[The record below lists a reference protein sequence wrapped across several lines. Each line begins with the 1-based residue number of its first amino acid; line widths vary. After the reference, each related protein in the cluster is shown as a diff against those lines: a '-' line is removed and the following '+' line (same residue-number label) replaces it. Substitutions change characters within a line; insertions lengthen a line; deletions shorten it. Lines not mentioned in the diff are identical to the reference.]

1 VNIKNL
7 IITIVF
13 VGILG
18 GLGLGSLLIPDTDV
32 SVSERRPLKQFTS
45 YEEAKAEADKKGEE
59 FGIAKYFSSLESYML
74 DQFPGRDTFRSM
86 KSVFKKYFLLQKDN
100 NGYYY
105 VDGTLSKVDGTLSE
119 TALDEAITRFNYI
132 YDKYF
137 ANKTDNIYFT
147 LVPDKNYFVA
157 EANGYL
163 HYDYDKLK
171 SILTEKLNDV
181 FFPVDIFGKLTIEDY
196 YRTDTH
202 WDQSKIKDV
211 ADTILAAMQCEKGA
225 SDYTW
230 TENVLEGFKG
240 TYFGQAAL
248 PVKPDKLTY
257 LTGAHLD
264 GVTVS
269 NIDINE
275 ATGLPKATQTTLYNE
290 EYFGNTDPYDVFLD
304 GATPILHIK
313 NPNATSDKQLVVF
326 RDSFGSS
333 LTPLLVSEYAE
344 ILVLDI
350 RYIHYTIIETVLS
363 MQKITFQKDCDVLF
377 LYSTFILNSNGAFK

>member
-1 VNIKNL
+1 MNLKNL
-7 IITIVF
+7 IVTISF

-18 GLGLGSLLIPDTDV
+18 GLGLGSLLMPDTDV
-32 SVSERRPLKQFTS
+32 SVSERRPLTQFSS
-45 YEEAKAEADKKGEE
+45 YEESKAEAEKKGEE
-59 FGIAKYFSSLESYML
+59 FGLAKYFSSLEGYML
-74 DQFPGRDTFRSM
+74 DQYPGRDTFRSM
-86 KSVFKKYFLLQKDN
+86 KSVFKKYLLLQKDN

-105 VDGTLSKVDGTLSE
+105 VDGTLSKVDANLSE
-119 TALDEAITRFNYI
+119 TALNEAITRFNYM
-132 YDKYF
+132 YEKYF
-137 ANKTDNIYFT
+137 ANKTDNIYFA
-147 LVPDKNYFVA
+147 LVPDKNYFTA

-171 SILTEKLNDV
+171 SILTEKLNEA
-181 FFPVDIFGKLTIEDY
+181 FFPVDIFGDLTIDDY

-230 TENVLEGFKG
+230 TENVLENFKG

-257 LTGAHLD
+257 LTGEHLN
-264 GVTVS
+264 GVIVTNV
-269 NIDINE
+269 E
-275 ATGLPKATQTTLYNE
+275 KGTQGGLYTE
-290 EYFGNTDPYDVFLD
+290 EYFGNTDPYDVFLE
-304 GATPILHIK
+304 GATPILHIQ
-313 NPNATSDKQLVVF
+313 NPNATSGKQLVVF

-333 LTPLLVSEYAE
+333 LTPLLVSEYEE

-350 RYIHYTIIETVLS
+350 RYIHYTQIETFLKMNKLS
-363 MQKITFQKDCDVLF
+363 FQKDCDVLF
-377 LYSTFILNSNGAFK
+377 LYSTSVLNSNGAFK